1 MLDST
6 RTRYLCLEKRRRRR
20 RRRSRKK
27 KKWKTLWGV
36 DTCCRWGGI
45 ENEKEEARFGC
56 GGLFQSDIK
65 RFDWGGVQ
73 SSISPS

>member
-1 MLDST
+1 MEDFVGSRYMLS
-6 RTRYLCLEKRRRRR
+6 
-20 RRRSRKK
+20 
-27 KKWKTLWGV
+27 V
-36 DTCCRWGGI
+36 GGI